1 MESKVTPTVE
11 GGLLAALT
19 VILSLAA
26 IYLPV
31 LGAFVEFF
39 CAVPIAVLTVR
50 QGFKSGAAAVA
61 VSFVLLL
68 MFTGPIQAVRMT
80 LSFGLCG
87 LVLGQCLNR
96 GFSAVQCFIPVLITG
111 FLAQIVSVAML
122 AIVAGVDVVEQ
133 DMELVRDSLTQSF
146 EVYESMGV
154 EPQVIN
160 QAKAM
165 VEPIVQLFAV
175 LTPIILFFVALI
187 NTVGTYILSKWI
199 FQKLRMKFAEPLPPF
214 TQWRFP
220 VAFLYLASFSALG
233 LYWGQTR
240 QISVLYFIAFNA
252 LVLAAIAG
260 LIQGFSLLSYLA
272 DRYKVSKFVRRI
284 IFVILIL
291 NMFFLQVVAV
301 TGLFDMVF
309 DYRKHLQNSG

>member
-26 IYLPV
+26 IYLPI

-39 CAVPIAVLTVR
+39 CAIPIAVLTVR
-50 QGFKSGAAAVA
+50 QGFKFGAAAVA

-87 LVLGQCLNR
+87 LVLGQCLSR
-96 GFSAVQCFIPVLITG
+96 GLSAVQCFIPVLITG

-133 DMELVRDSLTQSF
+133 DMKLVRDSFTQSF

-154 EPQVIN
+154 DPQVIN
-160 QAKAM
+160 QSKQL
-165 VEPIVQLFAV
+165 VEPIVQLIAV
-175 LTPIILFFVALI
+175 LTPIILFFVALV
-187 NTVGTYILSKWI
+187 NTVGTYILSKLI
-199 FQKLRMKFAEPLPPF
+199 FKKLRMKFAEPMPPF

-220 VAFLYLASFSALG
+220 VAFLYLAAFSALG
-233 LYWGQTR
+233 LYWGETR
-240 QISVLYFIAFNA
+240 QISVLYFIAFNG
-252 LVLAAIAG
+252 LVFAAIVG
-260 LIQGFSLLSYLA
+260 LIQGFSLMSYLA

-284 IFVILIL
+284 VFVIFIL
-291 NMFFLQVVAV
+291 NIFCLQVVAV
-301 TGLFDMVF
+301 TGLFDMIF
-309 DYRKHLQNSG
+309 DYRKHLERSD